1 MISGANYWVAASLML
16 LLAAGC
22 KPSVGGADARDRA
35 TPSFDRA
42 VRTEQSGKL
51 DEAITQY
58 EQVLLDHPRLVSAH
72 LHLALLLHDHRQD
85 YFGAVYHY
93 RQYLKLRPGGEKD
106 ELVEGR
112 IRLAEQLLAAQLL
125 RRVGDLA
132 GIAQSRLTTE
142 VDTLSRRVSTLEG
155 EKATLADEK
164 EKLTQAVQTSQ
175 REAQRLRHLLEKM
188 QIQDQAPV
196 ADKPRISTRIPPKR
210 NDQANAEPVVPA
222 APPVSRSA
230 LSAAR
235 EEAERLTRGTPPPS
249 HPVEPSHPPAPKHPK
264 SATVAAPE
272 APEPVPV
279 AYPETPEPVAVAT
292 PEAPKSVAVADPEPP
307 RPVVVATPEHPKPV
321 AVAVHEA
328 PKPVVEAAVK
338 RTPAFRTYVVQ
349 PGDTLFRIAERHYGD
364 ISKWTTVRDANKSRI
379 SSDGRVRVGQILLI
393 P

>member
-1 MISGANYWVAASLML
+1 
-16 LLAAGC
+16 
-22 KPSVGGADARDRA
+22 
-35 TPSFDRA
+35 
-42 VRTEQSGKL
+42 
-51 DEAITQY
+51 
-58 EQVLLDHPRLVSAH
+58 
-72 LHLALLLHDHRQD
+72 
-85 YFGAVYHY
+85 
-93 RQYLKLRPGGEKD
+93 
-106 ELVEGR
+106 
-112 IRLAEQLLAAQLL
+112 
-125 RRVGDLA
+125 
-132 GIAQSRLTTE
+132 
-142 VDTLSRRVSTLEG
+142 
-155 EKATLADEK
+155 
-164 EKLTQAVQTSQ
+164 
-175 REAQRLRHLLEKM
+175 M
-188 QIQDQAPV
+188 QIPDQAPV
-196 ADKPRISTRIPPKR
+196 ADKPRISPRIPSKR
-210 NDQANAEPVVPA
+210 NDPANAEPVVPA

-235 EEAERLTRGTPPPS
+235 EEAERLTGGTPPPS

-364 ISKWTTVRDANKSRI
+364 SSKWTMVRDANKSRL

>member
-1 MISGANYWVAASLML
+1 MKIASANDWVAASLML

-35 TPSFDRA
+35 TPTFDRA

-58 EQVLLDHPRLVSAH
+58 ELVLLDHPRLVSAH

-125 RRVGDLA
+125 RKVGDLA
-132 GIAQSRLTTE
+132 GIAQSRLTAE

-164 EKLTQAVQTSQ
+164 DKLTQAVQTSQ
-175 REAQRLRHLLEKM
+175 RETQRLRHLLEKM
-188 QIQDQAPV
+188 QIPDQAPA
-196 ADKPRISTRIPPKR
+196 ADKPRLSTRIPPKR
-210 NDQANAEPVVPA
+210 NDEANAEPVVPA

-249 HPVEPSHPPAPKHPK
+249 HPVAPSHPPASETPKPI
-264 SATVAAPE
+264 TVAPPE
-272 APEPVPV
+272 APEPVAV
-279 AYPETPEPVAVAT
+279 ADPETPEPIAVAT
-292 PEAPKSVAVADPEPP
+292 PEAPKPVAVVDPAPP
-307 RPVVVATPEHPKPV
+307 RPVVVAAPEKIKPV
-321 AVAVHEA
+321 TVPE
-328 PKPVVEAAVK
+328 VK

-364 ISKWTTVRDANKSRI
+364 SSKWTMVRDANKSRI

>member
-1 MISGANYWVAASLML
+1 MKIASVNDWVAASLML

-35 TPSFDRA
+35 TPTFDRA

-51 DEAITQY
+51 AEAITQY
-58 EQVLLDHPRLVSAH
+58 EHVLLDHPRLVSAH

-125 RRVGDLA
+125 RKVGDLA
-132 GIAQSRLTTE
+132 GIAQSRLTAE

-164 EKLTQAVQTSQ
+164 DKLTQAVQTSQ
-175 REAQRLRHLLEKM
+175 RETQRLRHLLEKM
-188 QIQDQAPV
+188 QIPDQAPA
-196 ADKPRISTRIPPKR
+196 ADKPRLSTRIPPKR
-210 NDQANAEPVVPA
+210 NDEANAEPVVPA

-249 HPVEPSHPPAPKHPK
+249 HPVAPSHPPASETPKPI
-264 SATVAAPE
+264 TVAPPE
-272 APEPVPV
+272 APEPVAV
-279 AYPETPEPVAVAT
+279 ADPETPEPIAVAT
-292 PEAPKSVAVADPEPP
+292 PEAPKPVAVVDPAPP
-307 RPVVVATPEHPKPV
+307 RPVVVAAPEKIKPV
-321 AVAVHEA
+321 TVPE
-328 PKPVVEAAVK
+328 VK

-364 ISKWTTVRDANKSRI
+364 SSKWTMVRDANKSRI